1 MGGDTDLK
9 AVEIRNLQWLV
20 SSPKFSQIVVG
31 DDGYPA
37 AMFCPDPRSF
47 ALHKIW
53 LSEQPD
59 RDPIKKKRDR
69 NQGIAVAYLV
79 SRYLPQYK
87 FTASELRMFP
97 KHVLD
102 AARAE
107 ISNLETPAGFD

>member
-1 MGGDTDLK
+1 
-9 AVEIRNLQWLV
+9 
-20 SSPKFSQIVVG
+20 
-31 DDGYPA
+31 
-37 AMFCPDPRSF
+37 
-47 ALHKIW
+47 

-59 RDPIKKKRDR
+59 RDSIKKKRDR
-69 NQGIAVAYLV
+69 HQGIAAAYLV
-79 SRYLPQYK
+79 SRYLPQHK